1 MQQGTCLQIYISGL
15 LMSIF
20 YNNNLDQEDSDI
32 SRAFSEA
39 EFCFQEA
46 LKCARYEEW
55 LVVTVMVFNYLI
67 SIIRLEEAI
76 DGSKK
81 TSTSKIQESLN
92 ILGEMKEHYEE
103 NK

>member
-1 MQQGTCLQIYISGL
+1 
-15 LMSIF
+15 MSIF

-55 LVVTVMVFNYLI
+55 LVVTKMVFNYLI
-67 SIIRLEEAI
+67 SNLDWKRQSMDLRKRQPA
-76 DGSKK
+76 KFR
-81 TSTSKIQESLN
+81 SL
-92 ILGEMKEHYEE
+92 
-103 NK
+103 

>member
-55 LVVTVMVFNYLI
+55 LVVTKMVFN
-67 SIIRLEEAI
+67 
-76 DGSKK
+76 
-81 TSTSKIQESLN
+81 
-92 ILGEMKEHYEE
+92 
-103 NK
+103 